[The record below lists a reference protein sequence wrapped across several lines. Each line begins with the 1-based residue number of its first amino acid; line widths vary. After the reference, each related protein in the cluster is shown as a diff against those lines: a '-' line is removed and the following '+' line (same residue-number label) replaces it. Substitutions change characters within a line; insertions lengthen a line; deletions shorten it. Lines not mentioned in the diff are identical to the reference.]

1 MVSWSQTNQPSKQ
14 QQQQAGNKTGG
25 RLKSGM
31 LCGPHTISGPQRVV
45 LFNQL
50 SCLLL
55 LDSALRDQYKMDK
68 SSEMH
73 TEDADLAIQAFCQ
86 DWRRFVCR
94 QDNSLFSSWSVAIR
108 HRIVHIFHQDH
119 A

>member
-1 MVSWSQTNQPSKQ
+1 MVSWSQTNQPSK

-55 LDSALRDQYKMDK
+55 LDFALRDQYKMDK
-68 SSEMH
+68 SSEMLA
-73 TEDADLAIQAFCQ
+73 EDTDLAIHTFCQ
-86 DWRRFVCR
+86 DWRRFVSR
-94 QDNSLFSSWSVAIR
+94 QDSDLFSLVCS
-108 HRIVHIFHQDH
+108 H
-119 A
+119 